1 MDNIV
6 DYNRVVLRD
15 DRHNSAESKDKI
27 LFDVENL
34 NHKISNIDSIWT
46 NRKEHRDQNME
57 EFDMN
62 DIHVLVDKDVNRK
75 ECVMEIVVDIVDLN
89 DLDCHNDLDMNSK
102 MTTANKYIDLNK
114 SNVRWNGNELKSLR

>member
-1 MDNIV
+1 M
-6 DYNRVVLRD
+6 DYNRAVLRD

-27 LFDVENL
+27 VFDVENL

-89 DLDCHNDLDMNSK
+89 DSDYHNDLDMNSK
-102 MTTANKYIDLNK
+102 MTTANKHIDLK
-114 SNVRWNGNELKSLR
+114 ESNVR